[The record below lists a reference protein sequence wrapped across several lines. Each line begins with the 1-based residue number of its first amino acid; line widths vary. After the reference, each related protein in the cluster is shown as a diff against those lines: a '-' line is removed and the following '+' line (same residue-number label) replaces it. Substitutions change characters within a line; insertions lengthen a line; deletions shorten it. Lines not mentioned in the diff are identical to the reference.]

1 MAEKFIHAVYDDDD
15 KLLDA
20 IKNLKKNKIMIE
32 EVFTPF
38 PVHGLD
44 HLLDLK
50 PTRIA
55 IAAFIYGCI
64 GFTFG
69 LLMIY
74 YIMIVD
80 WPQNIGG
87 KPSFS
92 LIENLPAFVPVMF
105 ELTVFFTGHLMV
117 ITFYLRSRLW
127 PFKEAENPIPETT
140 DDKFLIQIPVYGN
153 ESKIKSI
160 IKTTDF
166 YDITIVDDLPT
177 KVEDQDKDDSYLE
190 NSLQNDLDISI
201 GFVFHSRKYSDGS
214 SNLRI
219 QFTRGRGQQYAKN
232 SGIRLYRKHWIA
244 KKSQVSEKH
253 PEFEKVNSSINELKD
268 KIDKVKKMYTAGE
281 VLFEDAY
288 KEVLKVNE

>member
-1 MAEKFIHAVYDDDD
+1 MANKFIHAVYDDDD

-20 IKNLKKNKIMIE
+20 VKSLKKNKVTIE

-44 HLLDLK
+44 HVMGIE

-64 GFTFG
+64 GFTFA
-69 LLMIY
+69 LLMIN

-92 LIENLPAFVPVMF
+92 FQENMPAFVPVMF

-140 DDKFLIQIPVYGN
+140 DDKFLIQIPIYGN
-153 ESKIKSI
+153 ERKIKSI

-166 YDITIVDDLPT
+166 YDMAVIDESVKKLDNNQDHEIQNDELTKNDSEITI
-177 KVEDQDKDDSYLE
+177 
-190 NSLQNDLDISI
+190 
-201 GFVFHSRKYSDGS
+201 GFIFHSRKYSDGS

-219 QFTRGRGQQYAKN
+219 QFTKGRGQQYAKN
-232 SGIRLYRKHWIA
+232 SGLRIYRKHWIA
-244 KKSQVSEKH
+244 KKSEVSEKH
-253 PEFEKVNSSINELKD
+253 PEYENVNYAINSIKEKINSTKQMFADGNIS
-268 KIDKVKKMYTAGE
+268 
-281 VLFEDAY
+281 FQDAY
-288 KEVLKVNE
+288 KKVIEN

>member
-15 KLLDA
+15 KLIDA
-20 IKNLKKNKIMIE
+20 IKNLNENKIMIE

-50 PTRIA
+50 PTRLA

-64 GFTFG
+64 GLTFG
-69 LLMIY
+69 LLMIN
-74 YIMIVD
+74 YIMIID

-92 LIENLPAFVPVMF
+92 LLENLPAFVPVIF
-105 ELTVFFTGHLMV
+105 ELTVFFAAHLMV

-140 DDKFLIQIPVYGN
+140 DDKFLIQIPVFGN

-160 IKTTDF
+160 IKGTDF
-166 YDITIVDDLPT
+166 YDLTVIDNSSKKVDANENIHIADDINADSEIT
-177 KVEDQDKDDSYLE
+177 
-190 NSLQNDLDISI
+190 I

-219 QFTRGRGQQYAKN
+219 QFTKGRGQQYAKN
-232 SGIRLYRKHWIA
+232 SGLRIYRKHWIS
-244 KKSQVSEKH
+244 KKSEVSEKH
-253 PEFEKVNSSINELKD
+253 PDFDKVNSSINDIKN
-268 KIDKVKKMYTAGE
+268 KINSAKQMFADGNI
-281 VLFEDAY
+281 LFEDVY
-288 KEVLKVNE
+288 NEIIKN

>member
-1 MAEKFIHAVYDDDD
+1 MAIKFIHAIYDDDD
-15 KLLDA
+15 KLLHAVKD
-20 IKNLKKNKIMIE
+20 LKTNKITIE

-44 HLLDLK
+44 HILDLK

-55 IAAFIYGCI
+55 IAAFLYGCI
-64 GFTFG
+64 GLTFG
-69 LLMIY
+69 LLMIN

-92 LIENLPAFVPVMF
+92 LLENLPAFVPVIF
-105 ELTVFFTGHLMV
+105 ELTVFFAGHLMV

-127 PFKEAENPIPETT
+127 PFKKAENPIPETT
-140 DDKFLIQIPVYGN
+140 DDKFLIQIPIYGN

-160 IKTTDF
+160 LKKTDLFKMLVIDAKKENNEEMDNMQYNVQDKGT
-166 YDITIVDDLPT
+166 DIT
-177 KVEDQDKDDSYLE
+177 
-190 NSLQNDLDISI
+190 I

-219 QFTRGRGQQYAKN
+219 QFSRGRGKQYAKN
-232 SGIRLYRKHWIA
+232 SGIRILRKHWIS
-244 KKSQVSEKH
+244 KKNEVSDKH
-253 PEFEKVNSSINELKD
+253 VDYIKINESLNELKV
-268 KIDKVKKMYTAGE
+268 KIEEAKNNFSSGSVDFDDV
-281 VLFEDAY
+281 Y
-288 KEVLKVNE
+288 KGVIN

>member
-15 KLLDA
+15 KLIDA
-20 IKNLKKNKIMIE
+20 IKNLNENKIMIE

-50 PTRIA
+50 PTRLA

-64 GFTFG
+64 GLTFG
-69 LLMIY
+69 LLMIN
-74 YIMIVD
+74 YIMIID

-92 LIENLPAFVPVMF
+92 LLENLPAFVPVIF
-105 ELTVFFTGHLMV
+105 ELTVFFAAHLMV

-140 DDKFLIQIPVYGN
+140 DDKFLIQIPVFGN

-160 IKTTDF
+160 IKGTDF
-166 YDITIVDDLPT
+166 YDLTVIDNSSKKVDTNENIHIAEDINADSEIT
-177 KVEDQDKDDSYLE
+177 
-190 NSLQNDLDISI
+190 I

-219 QFTRGRGQQYAKN
+219 QFTKGRGQQYAKN
-232 SGIRLYRKHWIA
+232 SGLRIYRKHWIS
-244 KKSQVSEKH
+244 KKSEVSEKH
-253 PEFEKVNSSINELKD
+253 PDFDKVNSSINDIKN
-268 KIDKVKKMYTAGE
+268 KINSAKQMFADGNI
-281 VLFEDAY
+281 LFEDVY
-288 KEVLKVNE
+288 NEIIKN

>member
-15 KLLDA
+15 KLIDA
-20 IKNLKKNKIMIE
+20 IKNLKENKIMIE

-50 PTRIA
+50 PTRLD

-64 GFTFG
+64 GLTFG
-69 LLMIY
+69 LLMIN

-92 LIENLPAFVPVMF
+92 LLENLPAFVPVIF
-105 ELTVFFTGHLMV
+105 ELTVFFAAHLMV

-127 PFKEAENPIPETT
+127 PFKQAENPIPETT

-160 IKTTDF
+160 IKGTDF
-166 YDITIVDDLPT
+166 YDLTVIDQSSKKVDVD
-177 KVEDQDKDDSYLE
+177 ENIHINDDI
-190 NSLQNDLDISI
+190 NSGSEISI

-219 QFTRGRGQQYAKN
+219 QFTKGRGLQYAKN
-232 SGIRLYRKHWIA
+232 SGLRIYRKYWIS
-244 KKSQVSEKH
+244 KKSEVSDKH
-253 PEFEKVNSSINELKD
+253 PDFDKVNSSINDIKT
-268 KIDKVKKMYTAGE
+268 KINSAKQMFAE
-281 VLFEDAY
+281 RNLLFEDVY
-288 KEVLKVNE
+288 KKIIEN

>member
-92 LIENLPAFVPVMF
+92 LLENLPAFVPVMF

-153 ESKIKSI
+153 ESEIKSI

-166 YDITIVDDLPT
+166 YDLTVVDELPPKVD
-177 KVEDQDKDDSYLE
+177 KVEEDIYHEDNIQSE
-190 NSLQNDLDISI
+190 LDITI

-232 SGIRLYRKHWIA
+232 SGLRIYRKHWIS
-244 KKSQVSEKH
+244 KKSQVSDKH
-253 PEFEKVNSSINELKD
+253 LEFQKVNASINQLKD
-268 KIDKVKKMYTAGE
+268 KINEAKSLYTKGE
-281 VLFEDAY
+281 ILFEDVY
-288 KEVLKVNE
+288 KEIFKN

>member
-15 KLLDA
+15 KLIDA
-20 IKNLKKNKIMIE
+20 IKNLNENKIMIE

-50 PTRIA
+50 PTRLA

-64 GFTFG
+64 GLAFG
-69 LLMIY
+69 LLMIN
-74 YIMIVD
+74 YIMIID

-92 LIENLPAFVPVMF
+92 LLENVPAFVPVIF
-105 ELTVFFTGHLMV
+105 ELTVFFAAHLMV

-127 PFKEAENPIPETT
+127 PFKKAENPIPETT

-160 IKTTDF
+160 IKGTDF
-166 YDITIVDDLPT
+166 YDLTVI
-177 KVEDQDKDDSYLE
+177 DDSFKKVDANE
-190 NSLQNDLDISI
+190 NIHIADDINSDSEITI

-219 QFTRGRGQQYAKN
+219 QFTKGRGQQYAKN
-232 SGIRLYRKHWIA
+232 SGLRIYRKYWIS
-244 KKSQVSEKH
+244 KKNEVSEKH
-253 PEFEKVNSSINELKD
+253 PDFDKVNSSIYEIKN
-268 KIDKVKKMYTAGE
+268 KINSAKQMFADRNI
-281 VLFEDAY
+281 LFEDVY
-288 KEVLKVNE
+288 KEIIKN

>member
-20 IKNLKKNKIMIE
+20 IKSLKKNKIMIE

-92 LIENLPAFVPVMF
+92 LLENLPAFVPVMF

-140 DDKFLIQIPVYGN
+140 DDKFLIQIPVHGN
-153 ESKIKSI
+153 ESAIKSI

-166 YDITIVDDLPT
+166 YDLTVVDELPPKVD
-177 KVEDQDKDDSYLE
+177 KVEEDIYHEDNIQSE
-190 NSLQNDLDISI
+190 LDITI

-219 QFTRGRGQQYAKN
+219 QFTRGRGHQYAKN
-232 SGIRLYRKHWIA
+232 SGLRIYRKHWIS
-244 KKSQVSEKH
+244 KKSEVSDKH
-253 PEFEKVNSSINELKD
+253 PEFEKVNASINQLKD
-268 KIDKVKKMYTAGE
+268 KINEAKILYTKGE
-281 VLFEDAY
+281 ILFEDVY
-288 KEVLKVNE
+288 KEIFKN

>member
-69 LLMIY
+69 VLMIN

-92 LIENLPAFVPVMF
+92 LLENLPAFVPVMF

-140 DDKFLIQIPVYGN
+140 DDKFLIQIPIYGN

-166 YDITIVDDLPT
+166 YDLTVIDESVKKPDNTQDEEIHNFEETKTDSEIT
-177 KVEDQDKDDSYLE
+177 
-190 NSLQNDLDISI
+190 I
-201 GFVFHSRKYSDGS
+201 GFVFHARKYSDGS

-219 QFTRGRGQQYAKN
+219 QFTKGRGQQYAKN
-232 SGIRLYRKHWIA
+232 SGLRIYRKHWIS
-244 KKSQVSEKH
+244 KKSEVSEKH
-253 PEFEKVNSSINELKD
+253 PEYEKVNKAISSIKE
-268 KIDKVKKMYTAGE
+268 KINSVKQMFADGKIS
-281 VLFEDAY
+281 FEDVY
-288 KEVLKVNE
+288 KEVIEN

>member
-15 KLLDA
+15 KLIDA
-20 IKNLKKNKIMIE
+20 IKNLNENKIMIE

-50 PTRIA
+50 PTRLA

-64 GFTFG
+64 GLAFG
-69 LLMIY
+69 LLMIN

-92 LIENLPAFVPVMF
+92 LLENLPAFVPVIF
-105 ELTVFFTGHLMV
+105 ELTVFFAAHLMV

-127 PFKEAENPIPETT
+127 PFKQAENPIPETT

-160 IKTTDF
+160 IKGTDF
-166 YDITIVDDLPT
+166 YDLTVIDQSSIKVDVD
-177 KVEDQDKDDSYLE
+177 ENIHINDDSE
-190 NSLQNDLDISI
+190 ISI

-219 QFTRGRGQQYAKN
+219 QFTKGRGLQYAKN
-232 SGIRLYRKHWIA
+232 SGLRIYRKYWIS
-244 KKSQVSEKH
+244 KKSEVSDKH
-253 PEFEKVNSSINELKD
+253 PDFDKVNSSINDIKT
-268 KIDKVKKMYTAGE
+268 KINSAKQMFAE
-281 VLFEDAY
+281 RNLLFEDVY
-288 KEVLKVNE
+288 KKIIKN

>member
-15 KLLDA
+15 KLIDA
-20 IKNLKKNKIMIE
+20 IKNLNENKIMIE

-50 PTRIA
+50 PTRLA

-64 GFTFG
+64 GLTFG
-69 LLMIY
+69 LLMIN

-92 LIENLPAFVPVMF
+92 LLENVPAFVPVIF
-105 ELTVFFTGHLMV
+105 ELTVFFAAHLMV

-127 PFKEAENPIPETT
+127 PFKKAENPIPETT

-160 IKTTDF
+160 IKGTDF
-166 YDITIVDDLPT
+166 YDLTVI
-177 KVEDQDKDDSYLE
+177 DDSFKKVDANE
-190 NSLQNDLDISI
+190 NIHIADDINSDSEITI

-219 QFTRGRGQQYAKN
+219 QFTKGRGQQYAKN
-232 SGIRLYRKHWIA
+232 SGLRIYRKYWIS
-244 KKSQVSEKH
+244 KKNEVSKKH
-253 PEFEKVNSSINELKD
+253 PDFDKINSSIYDIKN
-268 KIDKVKKMYTAGE
+268 KINSAKQMFADGNI
-281 VLFEDAY
+281 LFEDVY
-288 KEVLKVNE
+288 KEIIKN

>member
-15 KLLDA
+15 KLIDA
-20 IKNLKKNKIMIE
+20 IKNLNENKIMIE

-50 PTRIA
+50 PTRLA

-64 GFTFG
+64 GLTFG
-69 LLMIY
+69 LLMIN
-74 YIMIVD
+74 YIMIID

-92 LIENLPAFVPVMF
+92 LLENVPAFVPVIF
-105 ELTVFFTGHLMV
+105 ELTVFFAAHLMV

-127 PFKEAENPIPETT
+127 PFKKAENPIPETT

-160 IKTTDF
+160 IKGTDF
-166 YDITIVDDLPT
+166 YDLTVI
-177 KVEDQDKDDSYLE
+177 DDSSKKVDANE
-190 NSLQNDLDISI
+190 NIHIADDINSDSEITI

-219 QFTRGRGQQYAKN
+219 QFTKGRGQQYAKN
-232 SGIRLYRKHWIA
+232 SGLRIYRKHWIS
-244 KKSQVSEKH
+244 KKSEVSEKH
-253 PEFEKVNSSINELKD
+253 PDFDKINSSIYDIKN
-268 KIDKVKKMYTAGE
+268 KINSAKQMFADGNI
-281 VLFEDAY
+281 LFEDVY
-288 KEVLKVNE
+288 KEIIKN

>member
-92 LIENLPAFVPVMF
+92 LLENLPAFVPVMF

-153 ESKIKSI
+153 ESTIKSI
-160 IKTTDF
+160 IKNTDF
-166 YDITIVDDLPT
+166 HDLTVVDELPPKVDKLDDDIYDEDNIQSELDIT
-177 KVEDQDKDDSYLE
+177 
-190 NSLQNDLDISI
+190 I

-219 QFTRGRGQQYAKN
+219 QFTRGRGHQYAKN
-232 SGIRLYRKHWIA
+232 SGLRIYRKHWIS
-244 KKSQVSEKH
+244 KKSEVSDKH
-253 PEFEKVNSSINELKD
+253 PEFEKVNASINQLKD
-268 KIDKVKKMYTAGE
+268 KINEAKSLYTKGE
-281 VLFEDAY
+281 ILFEDVY
-288 KEVLKVNE
+288 KEIFKN

>member
-15 KLLDA
+15 KLIDA
-20 IKNLKKNKIMIE
+20 IKNLNENKIMIE

-50 PTRIA
+50 PTRLA

-64 GFTFG
+64 GLTFG
-69 LLMIY
+69 LLMIN

-92 LIENLPAFVPVMF
+92 LLENLPAFVPVIF
-105 ELTVFFTGHLMV
+105 ELTVFFAAHLMV

-127 PFKEAENPIPETT
+127 PFKQAENPIPETT

-160 IKTTDF
+160 IKGTDF
-166 YDITIVDDLPT
+166 YDLTVIDQSSKKVDVD
-177 KVEDQDKDDSYLE
+177 ENIHINDDI
-190 NSLQNDLDISI
+190 NSDSEISI

-219 QFTRGRGQQYAKN
+219 QFTKGRGLQYAKN
-232 SGIRLYRKHWIA
+232 SGLRIYRKYWIS
-244 KKSQVSEKH
+244 KKSEVSDKH
-253 PEFEKVNSSINELKD
+253 PDFDKVNSSINDIKT
-268 KIDKVKKMYTAGE
+268 KINSAKQMFAE
-281 VLFEDAY
+281 RNLLFEDVY
-288 KEVLKVNE
+288 KKIIEN

>member
-15 KLLDA
+15 KLIDA
-20 IKNLKKNKIMIE
+20 VKDLKKNKITIE

-50 PTRIA
+50 PTRLA
-55 IAAFIYGCI
+55 IAAFIYGCT
-64 GFTFG
+64 GLTFG
-69 LLMIY
+69 LLMIN

-92 LIENLPAFVPVMF
+92 IIENLPAFVPVIF
-105 ELTVFFTGHLMV
+105 ELTVFFAAHLMV

-127 PFKEAENPIPETT
+127 PFKDAENPIPETT
-140 DDKFLIQIPVYGN
+140 DDKFLIQIPVYDN
-153 ESKIKSI
+153 ESKIKAV
-160 IKTTDF
+160 IKKTDF
-166 YDITIVDDLPT
+166 YDISVIKEDFNEDILEEKNNVQGNVQLLESDLT
-177 KVEDQDKDDSYLE
+177 
-190 NSLQNDLDISI
+190 I

-219 QFTRGRGQQYAKN
+219 QFTKGRGLQYAKN
-232 SGIRLYRKHWIA
+232 SGIRIFRKYWIS
-244 KKSQVSEKH
+244 KKNEVSNKH
-253 PEFEKVNSSINELKD
+253 PESKKINNLLSNLKD
-268 KIDKVKKMYTAGE
+268 RISLTKKMFIEGTVSYE
-281 VLFEDAY
+281 EAY
-288 KEVLKVNE
+288 KEILIND

>member
-1 MAEKFIHAVYDDDD
+1 MAIKFIHAIYDDDD
-15 KLLDA
+15 KLLHAVKD
-20 IKNLKKNKIMIE
+20 LKTNKITIE

-44 HLLDLK
+44 HVLDLK

-55 IAAFIYGCI
+55 IAAFLYGCI
-64 GFTFG
+64 GLTFG
-69 LLMIY
+69 LLMIN

-92 LIENLPAFVPVMF
+92 LLENLPAFVPVIF
-105 ELTVFFTGHLMV
+105 ELTVFFAGHLMV

-127 PFKEAENPIPETT
+127 PFKKAENPIPETT
-140 DDKFLIQIPVYGN
+140 DDKFLIQIPIYGN

-160 IKTTDF
+160 LKKTDLFKMLVIDAKKEKNEELDNVQYNGQYNEQDNDT
-166 YDITIVDDLPT
+166 DIT
-177 KVEDQDKDDSYLE
+177 
-190 NSLQNDLDISI
+190 I

-219 QFTRGRGQQYAKN
+219 QFSRGRGKQYAKN
-232 SGIRLYRKHWIA
+232 SGIRIFRKHWIS
-244 KKSQVSEKH
+244 KKNEVSDKH
-253 PEFEKVNSSINELKD
+253 ADYIKINKSLNELKV
-268 KIDKVKKMYTAGE
+268 KIEEAKNNFSSGSVDFDDV
-281 VLFEDAY
+281 Y
-288 KEVLKVNE
+288 KAIIN

>member
-1 MAEKFIHAVYDDDD
+1 MANKFIHAIYDDDD

-20 IKNLKKNKIMIE
+20 VKNLKVNKVSIE

-44 HLLDLK
+44 HILDLK

-55 IAAFIYGCI
+55 IAAFLYGCI
-64 GFTFG
+64 GLTFG
-69 LLMIY
+69 LLMIN
-74 YIMIVD
+74 YIMIID

-92 LIENLPAFVPVMF
+92 LLENLPAFVPVIF
-105 ELTVFFTGHLMV
+105 ELTVFFAGHLMV

-127 PFKEAENPIPETT
+127 PFKKAENPIPETT

-160 IKTTDF
+160 LKKTDLFDMTTIEIKD
-166 YDITIVDDLPT
+166 YSISNDIDDEQSYKPAQNLYITI
-177 KVEDQDKDDSYLE
+177 
-190 NSLQNDLDISI
+190 
-201 GFVFHSRKYSDGS
+201 GFIFHSRKYSDGS

-232 SGIRLYRKHWIA
+232 SGIRIFRKHWIS
-244 KKSQVSEKH
+244 KKNEVSDKH
-253 PEFEKVNSSINELKD
+253 PDYIKINKELNELKI
-268 KIDKVKKMYTAGE
+268 KIKDARNLFSNGSID
-281 VLFEDAY
+281 FEDVY
-288 KEVLKVNE
+288 KSIIN